1 MVRKYRAERPRW
13 DKARVQALRSHL
25 GLTQQELAAEL
36 GTRQQ
41 TISEWET
48 GLYQPRGTSATLL
61 FMIAEKAGFK
71 YNAGPD
77 TTPDV
82 RLDIRP

>member
-1 MVRKYRAERPRW
+1 MPNKYRADRPKW
-13 DKARVQALRSHL
+13 DKKQIQALRRHL
-25 GLTQQELAAEL
+25 GLTQQELAKEM

-61 FMIAEKAGFK
+61 FMIAEKAGFQ
-71 YNAGPD
+71 YEA
-77 TTPDV
+77 
-82 RLDIRP
+82 RAERES